1 MRISGA
7 SAALR
12 LSAAALAAT
21 LVLGSVSGCSRD
33 PNKQKHKYLESGK
46 RYADEGKLREAI
58 IQFSNALKVDR
69 NFGDAHY
76 ELAKVYL
83 KQGSALPGYA
93 ELLRTVDLMPN
104 NIQARID
111 LGNLQLI
118 GNAPDK
124 ATEQA
129 RAVLALDSNNAD
141 AYALLSTI
149 AARKGDIADATAQ
162 IQKALS
168 IDPNRAAFHTTL
180 GVLQST
186 SPATAS
192 QAEDQ
197 MRKAVALDSK
207 NVGSH
212 IVLATMLQKKGDLA
226 GALEQMNAA
235 VAADPKNV
243 VARSS
248 LADLYLRQNNAGQ
261 AEDTL
266 RKAAEDLPED
276 TGAAEMLA
284 SYYIRSS
291 QLDKGVSAYAD
302 LVAKHP
308 KSAPLK
314 LSYAQLLIL
323 KKDLPKARAIGQ
335 ELANSDSGM
344 PEVGVLNG
352 MLMLNDGKANEAF
365 DTLQKASKASPDNVQ
380 VKIWLGRAAR
390 AKGDIPAAQAAFRDA
405 TRLAPKNLE
414 AQEGLAQIS
423 LDRKDFTTLAQV
435 GEAVIASNP
444 QSGNGYL
451 WRGMTEGSQKQYD
464 KAEADFKEAIKL
476 DPNNANGYF
485 ELAQLRLI
493 QKNIPEARNL
503 LEQTLTHN
511 PNSSRA
517 LRLLATT
524 YLAEKQP
531 AKAIGRVQDQIAKA
545 PQSGD
550 MYTLLSQ
557 LQGSTG
563 NTPAALTS
571 AEKAMQLNANDP
583 MAVVTY
589 TRALLTSGDASKAI
603 AKWQQWVTDHP
614 NDAQAY
620 TVLGSLQEAQGNRD
634 QAMASYKRA
643 LQIQPE
649 HAIAANNL
657 SYLMVETGQNIDVAL
672 SLAQV
677 ARRAMPDSPSTA
689 DTLAWAY
696 YHKGNFS
703 SARDLLEEAVKA
715 APNDAALHYHLGL
728 TYSKLSN
735 TADATLHL
743 KKAVTLAPNSQT
755 AKDAEKALSQLG

>member
-1 MRISGA
+1 MRMSRA

-12 LSAAALAAT
+12 LSTAALAAT
-21 LVLGSVSGCSRD
+21 LALGSVTGCSRD

-76 ELAKVYL
+76 ELAKAYL

-111 LGNLQLI
+111 LGNLQLV

-129 RAVLALDSNNAD
+129 RAVLALNSNNAD
-141 AYALLSTI
+141 AYALLSAI
-149 AARKGDIADATAQ
+149 AARKGDIAEATTQ

-180 GVLQST
+180 GLLQST
-186 SPATAS
+186 NPQNAS

-197 MRKAVALDSK
+197 MRKAVALDNK

-243 VARSS
+243 IARSS
-248 LADLYLRQNNAGQ
+248 LAELYLRQNNAAQ
-261 AEDTL
+261 AEETL
-266 RKAAEDLPED
+266 RKTAEDLPDD
-276 TGAAEMLA
+276 TTAAEMLA
-284 SYYIRSS
+284 NYYIRSK
-291 QLDKGVSAYAD
+291 QLDKGESAYAD

-314 LSYAQLLIL
+314 LSYARILIL

-335 ELANSDSGM
+335 ELAKTDSGM
-344 PEVGVLNG
+344 PEVAILNG
-352 MLMLNDGKANEAF
+352 MLMLNDGKTNEAF
-365 DTLQKASKASPDNVQ
+365 DTLQKASKASPDNVL

-423 LDRKDFTTLAQV
+423 LDRRDFTTLAQV
-435 GEAVIASNP
+435 GESVIASSP
-444 QSGNGYL
+444 QSGDGYL
-451 WRGMTEGSQKQYD
+451 WRGMAEGSQKQYD

-493 QKNIPEARNL
+493 QKNIPDARNL
-503 LEQTLTHN
+503 LEQTLAHN

-531 AKAIGRVQDQIAKA
+531 AKAIARVQDQIAKA
-545 PQSGD
+545 PQNGD
-550 MYTLLSQ
+550 MYNLLSQ
-557 LQGSTG
+557 LQGGTG
-563 NTPAALTS
+563 NTAGALAS
-571 AEKAMQLNANDP
+571 AEKAMQLNVNDP
-583 MAVVTY
+583 NAVVNY
-589 TRALLTSGDASKAI
+589 TRALLTSGDANKAI

-614 NDAQAY
+614 SDAQAY
-620 TVLGSLQEAQGNRD
+620 TVLGSVQEAQGDRD
-634 QAMASYKRA
+634 QAMASYKKA

-649 HAIAANNL
+649 QPIAANNL

-735 TADATLHL
+735 TADATVHL